1 MGRREGRRGN
11 QGHQCVSSFL
21 SDTPHSERTS
31 SARVDPAT
39 EEELGTIPEMGLEE
53 TKQAIDAASKAFKT
67 WSKTSAK
74 VRSQHR
80 VFLAVFE
87 HVD

>member
-1 MGRREGRRGN
+1 
-11 QGHQCVSSFL
+11 
-21 SDTPHSERTS
+21 
-31 SARVDPAT
+31 
-39 EEELGTIPEMGLEE
+39 MGLEE

-74 VRSQHR
+74 VRSPVSRHTPP

-87 HVD
+87 HVG